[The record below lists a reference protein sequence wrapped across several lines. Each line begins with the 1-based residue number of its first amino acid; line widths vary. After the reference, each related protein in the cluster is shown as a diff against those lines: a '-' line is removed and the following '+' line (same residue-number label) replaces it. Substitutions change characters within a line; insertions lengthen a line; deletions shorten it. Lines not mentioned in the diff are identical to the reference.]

1 MPTVRDIKRRK
12 RSVPNTGKVTNA
24 MSLIAASEMRRA
36 QTAVLQGR
44 PYGFLYNEARVLF
57 EWGEMGLRQDPPGGQ
72 GAARGAPTGR
82 DRERGMELL
91 DQALAMF
98 QRCAAKKDVEKVLAR
113 KELLKAQSN
122 K

>member
-1 MPTVRDIKRRK
+1 M
-12 RSVPNTGKVTNA
+12 
-24 MSLIAASEMRRA
+24 
-36 QTAVLQGR
+36 LQGR
-44 PYGFLYNEARVLF
+44 PYGSLYNEARVLF
-57 EWGEMGLRQDPPGGQ
+57 EWGEMGLKQDPPGGQ
-72 GAARGAPTGR
+72 GAASGAPTGR